1 VGNVKQALSAELAS
15 KLVDAA
21 MAKAEEIG
29 VPMCIA
35 VVDDGGNPKALL
47 RMDGSP
53 LVAIEVSSDK
63 AYTCAAQGIT
73 TEMLAGVIEKDPPL
87 TVSVP
92 ASPRITPVPGGFPI
106 TVEGELVGGL
116 GISGGYY
123 TDDVKV
129 GEAAI
134 AAIS

>member
-1 VGNVKQALSAELAS
+1 
-15 KLVDAA
+15 
-21 MAKAEEIG
+21 
-29 VPMCIA
+29 
-35 VVDDGGNPKALL
+35 
-47 RMDGSP
+47 MDGSP

-63 AYTCAAQGIT
+63 AYTCAAQGIS
-73 TEMLAGVIEKDPPL
+73 TEVLAGVIEKDPPL

-116 GISGGYY
+116 GVSGGYY

-134 AAIS
+134 EAIS